1 MPEWFE
7 EWFGD
12 EYLELYP
19 HRDDREADRLVGL
32 LQEVLPWETGWRILD
47 VACGGGRHLEALIR
61 RGAVPI
67 GVDLS
72 AALLRRARLRSAC
85 PLLRADMRRLPVRAR
100 SMDMTLN
107 LFTSFGYFATDDEH
121 DAALAE
127 MLATVRRGGGFVI
140 DFLHAAQ
147 VRAGLVPRESTR
159 LGGHEAT
166 VERRVSAD
174 GRMVEK
180 TILLDDGRRFA
191 ERVRLLSQDDLERM
205 ISRHGGQVTSRY
217 GSYDGGPIGA
227 GPRVI
232 LTARVH

>member
-19 HRDDREADRLVGL
+19 HRDAREADRLVGL
-32 LQEVLPWETGWRILD
+32 LQEELPWETGWRILD
-47 VACGGGRHLEALIR
+47 VACGDGRHLEALVR
-61 RGAVPI
+61 RGAAPI

-72 AALLRRARLRSAC
+72 AVLLRRARLRSAC

-127 MLATVRRGGGFVI
+127 MLATVRPGGWFVI

-166 VERRVSAD
+166 VERRISAD

-180 TILLDDGRRFA
+180 TIRMDDGRQFA